1 MIFRLIL
8 LLALCCLPLSAYPDE
23 EDVLLPVFP
32 NGYLSDFK
40 EDRSVFISGS
50 RGTYIGSSDEDGN
63 FIALGGRRLGSAFG
77 KINEDG
83 SVMIFY
89 SPVDSE

>member
-1 MIFRLIL
+1 MKYLL
-8 LLALCCLPLSAYPDE
+8 LLAFSFIPFLVHSED

-50 RGTYIGSSDEDGN
+50 KGTYIGSSDKDGN
-63 FIALGGRRLGSAFG
+63 FIALGGRQAGSAFG
-77 KINEDG
+77 TING
-83 SVMIFY
+83 NGTVIILY